1 MGGSGETKS
10 DRGGVCASGD
20 TVAEPLE
27 GRRLCRHH
35 FRGSTTGGG
44 AYPAQGFSGKAVGER
59 LMERRASRRPAAP
72 AAVPPWGP
80 GGRLSPI
87 LEANYWVFAPHPPPA
102 HSLSTATA
110 ASMAIQSTPLC
121 RSDQGRSSGR
131 PVNAAFFISAPS
143 CARAAATSSR
153 KNFA

>member
-59 LMERRASRRPAAP
+59 LMERRASRRRTAE
-72 AAVPPWGP
+72 AAVPTWVP
-80 GGRLSPI
+80 GGRLSRI
-87 LEANYWVFAPHPPPA
+87 VEANYGFSARNPRTASSV
-102 HSLSTATA
+102 STATA

-131 PVNAAFFISAPS
+131 PVNA
-143 CARAAATSSR
+143 
-153 KNFA
+153 